1 VATTIQQAAARA
13 IEAGDATLD
22 AALRQ
27 FHRAADHMR
36 LSDKH
41 REILT
46 SFKTVY
52 ETEFPVELDDGSFRV
67 FKGYRVHHNSARGPV
82 KGGVR
87 YASLVSLG
95 EVKALAMWMTWKC
108 AVVDVPFGGAKGGV
122 IVDPRALSPAELQN
136 LTRRYTSE
144 IAPIIG
150 PDRDIPAPDLGTNP
164 QVMAWMMD
172 TYSIQRGY
180 TVPGVVTGKPI
191 AIGGSEGRFEATGRG
206 ILYVLAEH
214 LRDQGGV
221 RGRRVAVQGFGNV
234 GGVAAKLLAQA
245 GAVVTHICDR
255 DTGIRLEGGIDV
267 VSAFAHVQAGG
278 ALATWD
284 GAGERIAAE
293 DVLYA
298 DVDVLVPAA
307 LEGVITGANAERVR
321 APLIIEGA
329 NGPVTPEADDVLRER
344 GVVVIPDILA
354 NAGGVTVSY
363 FEWVQAREYRRWTL
377 DEVNEEL
384 RRYMVD
390 GYRNV
395 VSRCALGV
403 ERCDLREAAQWIG
416 IERVI
421 EAIELRGIFP

>member
-1 VATTIQQAAARA
+1 VASIHEQAGVSA
-13 IEAGDATLD
+13 IEAGEATLGS
-22 AALRQ
+22 ALEQ
-27 FHRAADHMR
+27 FHRAADHLR

-52 ETEFPVELDDGSFRV
+52 ETEFPVELDDGAFKV

-87 YASLVSLG
+87 YSSMVSLG

-122 IVDPRALSPAELQN
+122 IVDPRALSQGELQN

-144 IAPIIG
+144 ISPIIG
-150 PDRDIPAPDLGTNP
+150 PDRDIPAPDLGTNA

-172 TYSIQRGY
+172 TYSIQHGY

-191 AIGGSEGRFEATGRG
+191 ALGGSEGRFEATGRG
-206 ILYVLAEH
+206 ILFVLDEH
-214 LRDQGGV
+214 LREAGGV

-234 GGVAAKLLAQA
+234 GGVAAKLLEQA
-245 GAVVTHICDR
+245 GATVTHICDR
-255 DTGIRLEGGIDV
+255 DTGIRLETGIDV
-267 VSAFAHVQAGG
+267 AAALAHVQGG
-278 ALATWD
+278 GTLATWS
-284 GAGERIAAE
+284 GAGERIAPE
-293 DVLYA
+293 EVLYA
-298 DVDVLVPAA
+298 DVEVLVPAA

-321 APLIIEGA
+321 AALIIEGA
-329 NGPVTPEADDVLRER
+329 NGPITPEADDLLGAR
-344 GVVVIPDILA
+344 GIVVIPDILA

-377 DEVNEEL
+377 EEVNDEL

-390 GYRNV
+390 AYRTV
-395 VSRCALGV
+395 ASRCVMGV
-403 ERCDLREAAQWIG
+403 ERCDMREAAQWIG